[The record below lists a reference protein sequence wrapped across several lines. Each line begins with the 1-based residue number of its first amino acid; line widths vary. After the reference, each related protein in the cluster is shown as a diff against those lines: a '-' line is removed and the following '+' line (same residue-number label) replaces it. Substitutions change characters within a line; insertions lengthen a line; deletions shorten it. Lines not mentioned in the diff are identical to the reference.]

1 MGPFEW
7 LAGRW
12 TPEFEYRDRLADE
25 VEDIA
30 FESTRIGTQRG
41 FLMGI
46 LVGAIVALIAIA
58 ALRAS
63 GLETRSSSPA
73 AQADR
78 PEQATAS
85 QPPSE
90 ELALL
95 RRQNE
100 QLKEELARAKAA
112 EAVTLR
118 EKRVAE
124 PSPAP
129 AKKEVRAARPAK
141 PAPTE
146 VPVKTGA
153 KASPPRSSVA
163 QPIPSNCRTD
173 GVCDPPHP

>member
-30 FESTRIGTQRG
+30 FESTRIGTRRG

-46 LVGAIVALIAIA
+46 LVGAIVALIGIA
-58 ALRAS
+58 ALRIG
-63 GLETRSSSPA
+63 GLETRPSPPA
-73 AQADR
+73 AAPER

-85 QPPSE
+85 QPSSD

-95 RRQNE
+95 RQQNE

-112 EAVTLR
+112 EAIALR

-124 PSPAP
+124 PSPSH
-129 AKKEVRAARPAK
+129 AKKEVGAARPSK
-141 PAPTE
+141 PAPADAAVT
-146 VPVKTGA
+146 PRA
-153 KASPPRSSVA
+153 KSSPPRSSVA

-173 GVCDPPHP
+173 GVCDSTNP